1 MALEVKF
8 GTIFWICLQY
18 KLTEWLNLVLHV
30 NTDGSFFVFIFEFNG
45 SDLRNMRTA
54 DVIQLTPLTCT
65 LSQLILQQNTVIKSA
80 K

>member
-1 MALEVKF
+1 MAKF
-8 GTIFWICLQY
+8 STAATWNHLKLQV
-18 KLTEWLNLVLHV
+18 WRVHV